1 MSFFEDFSAK
11 HEQLKK
17 RIHSFRM
24 PLSPTGQRIMK
35 VVYFSIPLIS
45 GYYIMK
51 AAKEESERNKKAF
64 QLEKRPHVHSQ
75 EVKQQNEALQSLLD
89 KVKEKNL

>member
-1 MSFFEDFSAK
+1 MHTVRIVDSMDSIHQPRMIKFLKALIMSFFEDFSAK

-17 RIHSFRM
+17 RIHSFRI

-51 AAKEESERNKKAF
+51 VGF
-64 QLEKRPHVHSQ
+64 PPLHS
-75 EVKQQNEALQSLLD
+75 L
-89 KVKEKNL
+89 